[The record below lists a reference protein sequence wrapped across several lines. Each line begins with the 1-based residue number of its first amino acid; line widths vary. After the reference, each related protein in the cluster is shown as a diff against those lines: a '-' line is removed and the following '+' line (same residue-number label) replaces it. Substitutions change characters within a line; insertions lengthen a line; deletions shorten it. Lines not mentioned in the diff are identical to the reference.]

1 MIDIQYVEGDLVEM
15 IKSGECDAAAHG
27 CNCFHTMGAGIA
39 RALKDLT
46 ECDTLAADMETPYG
60 DINKLGSFSIGYY
73 TTAEKKIPIYNLY
86 TQYTMASPGCVAV
99 HWDSVFEGLIK
110 VVSAMRSGSTLAIPY
125 IGCGLAGGEEQDF
138 IDVVESLNE
147 FEDELPDVH
156 LKIVKYK
163 G

>member
-39 RALKDLT
+39 KALKDLT
-46 ECDTLAADMETPYG
+46 EYDTLAADMETPYG

-73 TTAEKKIPIYNLY
+73 TKNSTNVPIYNLY

-99 HWDSVFEGLIK
+99 HWESVFDGLMNIIGL
-110 VVSAMRSGSTLAIPY
+110 MESGQTLAIPY
-125 IGCGLAGGEEQDF
+125 IGCGLAGGQEQDL
-138 IDVVESLNE
+138 IDIVELLNK
-147 FEDELPDVH
+147 FESELPDIH
-156 LKIVKYK
+156 LKVVKYK